1 MNKATEKLMYEC
13 TIEGF
18 INDFNTSQFSNDV
31 DTINNAIAYILKY
44 GMHNDY
50 TKCDIKELIFNARN
64 EVAKSVARKQLQ
76 KDPKDLANMQSGNA
90 EDNEEVRQFLAD
102 PLKYMAGKIKD
113 EFYVDMI
120 HYDDPS
126 MDPKEKEQHRIDYF
140 LSAKR
145 LAFDFTS
152 ENFINEYREYEKNAK
167 KNQLFVTALS
177 AKLAINDSTISAS
190 FNKQKA
196 GFFEKIFNTTSE
208 EYNNFKAAYRNFYNP
223 EHELYGDD
231 EVLKDAAM
239 GYLKHK
245 FPNITEDKLPT
256 EEEIKKLSGAGKE
269 RAAFC
274 LNVVNVYK
282 ENHELQEQADK
293 LIKEAKLYDEFKN
306 VYDKFMDQDA
316 SFEEHD
322 GDELVKSAMAYVKF
336 KFPNLEQNKLP
347 TDEQIASL
355 GDEKIKERVTLCL
368 DSMKDY
374 LDIEDTNSSIF
385 IEDDNKKVPLYQFLE
400 SLEKDVDVENKNI
413 NDDSLIF
420 VEDPK
425 IDLDNSK

>member
-120 HYDDPS
+120 HYDDPR

-140 LSAKR
+140 ISAKR

-152 ENFINEYREYEKNAK
+152 ENFINAYREYEKNAK

-177 AKLAINDSTISAS
+177 AKLAINDSTNEKKRHVKDVLENS
-190 FNKQKA
+190 QKA
-196 GFFEKIFNTTSE
+196 CNMDSTATCDDIVRHNKGGIFENLFNTTSK
-208 EYNNFKAAYRNFYNP
+208 EYKEFVKAYKEFNDENSLKYGNDAELDKAARAYIRHKIPGFQLPN
-223 EHELYGDD
+223 ELP
-231 EVLKDAAM
+231 K
-239 GYLKHK
+239 K
-245 FPNITEDKLPT
+245 EDI
-256 EEEIKKLSGAGKE
+256 ERFSGTSRGRLE
-269 RAAFC
+269 FC
-274 LNVVNVYK
+274 LGV
-282 ENHELQEQADK
+282 LQS
-293 LIKEAKLYDEFKN
+293 IK
-306 VYDKFMDQDA
+306 QR
-316 SFEEHD
+316 FERNLMATAID
-322 GDELVKSAMAYVKF
+322 GD
-336 KFPNLEQNKLP
+336 LEN
-347 TDEQIASL
+347 
-355 GDEKIKERVTLCL
+355 
-368 DSMKDY
+368 
-374 LDIEDTNSSIF
+374 
-385 IEDDNKKVPLYQFLE
+385 DNKVNQNEFQSIVNKDINKDEIINNNNDLVE
-400 SLEKDVDVENKNI
+400 SNEIQVENEAQSTN
-413 NDDSLIF
+413 N
-420 VEDPK
+420 
-425 IDLDNSK
+425 

>member
-18 INDFNTSQFSNDV
+18 INDFNTSQFKNDV
-31 DTINNAIAYILKY
+31 DTINNAIAYILKH

-50 TKCDIKELIFNARN
+50 VACDINELIYTARN
-64 EVAKSVARKQLQ
+64 EVAKSIARKQLEN
-76 KDPKDLANMQSGNA
+76 DSKDLANMQQQNK
-90 EDNEEVRQFLAD
+90 EDSEEVRQFLAD

-113 EFYVDMI
+113 EYYVDMI

-126 MDPKEKEQHRIDYF
+126 MNPVEKKQHRIDYF
-140 LSAKR
+140 LNAKR
-145 LAFDFTS
+145 LAFDF
-152 ENFINEYREYEKNAK
+152 EDERFKEAYKEYEKNVK
-167 KNQLFVTALS
+167 KDQTFTNQLTAKY
-177 AKLAINDSTISAS
+177 AANDTTIAAS
-190 FNKQKA
+190 IVKQKA
-196 GFFEKIFNTTSE
+196 GFFEHLFNTTSE

-256 EEEIKKLSGAGKE
+256 LDEIAKLSGAGKE

-282 ENHELQEQADK
+282 ENHDLQEQADK

-385 IEDDNKKVPLYQFLE
+385 VEDNNKKVPLYQFLE
-400 SLEKDVDVENKNI
+400 SLEKDVDVENNNLI
-413 NDDSLIF
+413 DDGNIF